1 MLGRYSN
8 HSEQGERIAAMLEL
22 VASGPS
28 GPVPRT
34 TKRVCRRLTEAEIAD
49 LVACYAGG
57 LPIDRLVERF
67 QVNQSTVQKHVRQH
81 ELPRRSERLGSR
93 HQEEA
98 IRLYETG
105 RSTESIAREL
115 DRGAT
120 SVRRALARAGVTLR
134 PRGRPVAQVRR

>member
-1 MLGRYSN
+1 VLGRYSN

-67 QVNQSTVQKHVRQH
+67 PGQSEHGPKARQATRAPAPLGAAGF
-81 ELPRRSERLGSR
+81 ETPGGSDPSFTRRGDRRSPLQGSSIGALQASAER
-93 HQEEA
+93 
-98 IRLYETG
+98 
-105 RSTESIAREL
+105 
-115 DRGAT
+115 
-120 SVRRALARAGVTLR
+120 
-134 PRGRPVAQVRR
+134 